1 MEWLDFIFKM
11 SLGGSILFLI
21 MFIFKPL
28 TKKIFSDT
36 WHYYMLVL
44 TLCIF
49 ILPIGSF
56 VALPKIVDYK
66 VPTPIETVNKI
77 TQNNNISNIKQDNNK
92 EVIQDNNEAKPI
104 EKNETS
110 IEETKTSYPISAKE
124 IILYIW
130 IAGVILF
137 LTREIYVYK
146 SFYKKLQSMSNEVQ
160 DDSYEYDILEVCKKS
175 LKINKTIII
184 KECSRIKS
192 PMITGIFKPVITIP
206 KMEYNENKLE
216 MIFTHELIHY
226 KRKDLVIKIIALI
239 VNVINWFNPIVY
251 IIRNSIN
258 VTCELSLDEQLVQ
271 NLDKSKQK
279 ILWRNNFRTHRV
291 FTKQI
296 TSYWNFSL

>member
-11 SLGGSILFLI
+11 SLSGSILFLI

-36 WHYYMLVL
+36 WHYYMLVI

-56 VALPKIVDYK
+56 VTLPKIVDYK

-77 TQNNNISNIKQDNNK
+77 TQNNNIANTKQDKNK
-92 EVIQDNNEAKPI
+92 EVIQDNNESKTI
-104 EKNETS
+104 EENETS
-110 IEETKTSYPISAKE
+110 VEETKTSYSLSTKE

-130 IAGVILF
+130 IVGAILF

-146 SFYKKLQSMSNEVQ
+146 SFYKKLKSMSDVVQ
-160 DDSYEYDILEVCKKS
+160 DDSYEYGVLERCKKS

-206 KMEYNENKLE
+206 KMKYNENKLE

-226 KRKDLVIKIIALI
+226 KRKDLVI
-239 VNVINWFNPIVY
+239 
-251 IIRNSIN
+251 
-258 VTCELSLDEQLVQ
+258 
-271 NLDKSKQK
+271 
-279 ILWRNNFRTHRV
+279 
-291 FTKQI
+291 
-296 TSYWNFSL
+296 